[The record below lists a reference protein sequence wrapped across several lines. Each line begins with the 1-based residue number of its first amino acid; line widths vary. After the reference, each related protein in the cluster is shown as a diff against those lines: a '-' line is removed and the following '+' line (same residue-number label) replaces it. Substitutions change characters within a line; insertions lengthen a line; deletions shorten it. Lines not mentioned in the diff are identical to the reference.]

1 MKMWTRKELK
11 EQGRV
16 SFKRNYWRS
25 VIVAFL
31 ISMVIGG
38 GAGFSAFHN
47 GINRSYNQA
56 DDFDTDIEISGY
68 PDNTTISIDGENLTL
83 TGDIANDLAED
94 LQEAGISEITPG
106 DLEDFAEEAGGISG
120 AALGAAIAFGALAV
134 FFVTMIILALILA
147 FNAFVVNPFIVGG
160 QRFFVRNL
168 NEEASVSNIGY
179 AYDNNYKNVALTMF
193 FKDLYTILWGLLF
206 IIPGIVKAYEYRMI
220 PYLLADD
227 PTMTQEQAFAISKE
241 MMTGNKWKAF
251 VLDLSFLGWHI
262 LSLFTAGIL
271 EIFWVSPYEY
281 ATDAALYRKLL
292 AIRGSEQQD
301 EVQPVYA
308 DTISQ
313 ETQAD
318 DEL

>member
-1 MKMWTRKELK
+1 MWTRKELK
-11 EQGRV
+11 EQGRIT
-16 SFKRNYWRS
+16 FKRNYWRS

-31 ISMVIGG
+31 VSVIIGG
-38 GAGFSAFHN
+38 GAGFSAFNN
-47 GINRSYNQA
+47 GINRSYSQA
-56 DDFDTDIEISGY
+56 DEFDTDIEISGY
-68 PDNTTISIDGENLTL
+68 PDNTTVSINGENLTL
-83 TGDIANDLAED
+83 SGDIASDLAED
-94 LQEAGISEITPG
+94 LQEAGVVELPAG
-106 DLEDFAEEAGGISG
+106 DLDDFVQEVNGISG
-120 AALGAAIAFGALAV
+120 AALGAAIALGALAFLFV
-134 FFVTMIILALILA
+134 FVIVLAIFMA
-147 FNAFVVNPFIVGG
+147 FNAFIVNPFIVGC

-168 NEEASVSNIGY
+168 DEEACVSNIGY
-179 AYDNNYKNVALTMF
+179 GYDNNYKNIALTMF
-193 FKDLYTILWGLLF
+193 FRDLYTILWGLLF

-262 LSLFTAGIL
+262 LSIFTFGIL

-292 AIRGSEQQD
+292 ILRGSD
-301 EVQPVYA
+301 E
-308 DTISQ
+308 T
-313 ETQAD
+313 ETQTV